1 MTTSKVF
8 AQKVSFGPSVGLLF
22 DNPTGSVLLDSI
34 QVTLRGDND
43 RQPYLGGYLSYELS
57 PSFTVSSGINYYN
70 SYKGAR
76 VYNTSKDGFE
86 RLIHTTSG
94 GNRSLELPVLVE
106 YQLPVRRRSLF
117 VMAGVSPNIRLT
129 RDGQDYFSNK
139 FISPAMAEVLYNF
152 KAVSKPVVWKYS
164 LGIGANV
171 WRLRVEARWQYDFS
185 STTNSYKV
193 WGKQFDF
200 QSRNNTIRFGL
211 GYNLNWNKNLR

>member
-1 MTTSKVF
+1 
-8 AQKVSFGPSVGLLF
+8 
-22 DNPTGSVLLDSI
+22 
-34 QVTLRGDND
+34 
-43 RQPYLGGYLSYELS
+43 
-57 PSFTVSSGINYYN
+57 
-70 SYKGAR
+70 
-76 VYNTSKDGFE
+76 
-86 RLIHTTSG
+86 
-94 GNRSLELPVLVE
+94 
-106 YQLPVRRRSLF
+106 
-117 VMAGVSPNIRLT
+117 MAGVSPNIRLT